1 MLIEPESFKYVK
13 IVISILAIV
22 NPLGAIP
29 VFVNLTADTV
39 LEERKRI
46 ARVAALSVALILV
59 ISVWSGEALLGF
71 FGIGIPSFRVA
82 GGLLIL
88 LMAISMMHARLSDT
102 QHTANE
108 AKEAEEK
115 DNVAVVPLA
124 IPLMAGPG
132 AMSLVITLAHK
143 TPNWAGRLML
153 SGGVVIVALVVWIAL
168 HLAEPLSRILG
179 TTGINIGTRIMGL
192 ILTAVGVEFIA
203 VGLKQLFPV
212 LL

>member
-1 MLIEPESFKYVK
+1 MLIEPEYFKYVK

-46 ARVAALSVALILV
+46 ARVAALSVALILI

-143 TPNWAGRLML
+143 NPNWAGRLML

>member
-1 MLIEPESFKYVK
+1 MLIEPEYLKYVK
-13 IVISILAIV
+13 IVVSILAIV

-29 VFVNLTADTV
+29 VFVNLTGGEV
-39 LEERKRI
+39 PEERKRI
-46 ARVAALSVALILV
+46 ARVSALSVALILL
-59 ISVWSGEALLGF
+59 ISVWSGEGLLDF

-132 AMSLVITLAHK
+132 AMSLVITLAHQ
-143 TPNWAGRLML
+143 TPRWADKLVL
-153 SGGVVIVALVVWIAL
+153 SGGIVIVALAVWIAL

-179 TTGINIGTRIMGL
+179 TTGINIGTRVMGL
-192 ILTAVGVEFIA
+192 ILTAVGIEFIA

-212 LL
+212 LS